1 MKAKPVLEAKEGE
14 PGCYRLLGEI
24 SFATVGEFD
33 RRMDPKLFAYSVISI
48 DLAGVSRADSAGLA
62 LLLAWVKIARSQS
75 AELSLENF
83 PNQLLAIARVGGVD
97 DLLPIS
103 SLSGV

>member
-1 MKAKPVLEAKEGE
+1 MTAEPVLAAKEGE

-24 SFATVGEFD
+24 SFATVGAFEK
-33 RRMDPKLFAYSVISI
+33 RMDPKLFAHSVITI

-62 LLLAWVKIARSQS
+62 LLLAWVKIARSQK
-75 AELSLENF
+75 AKLSLENF
-83 PNQLLAIARVGGVD
+83 PEPLLAIARVGGVE